1 VPIRSRTADE
11 VDMTTD
17 THDERI
23 AEDGLLPVGAAYAA
37 GVDAVARIHD
47 EALAEI
53 ARLADTWD
61 SPEDDM
67 RVVRLAE
74 RPAVA
79 LRTEAA
85 AA

>member
-37 GVDAVARIHD
+37 GVEAVARIHD

-79 LRTEAA
+79 LRTEPAA
-85 AA
+85 A